1 MTKEQI
7 LEYFKDINLM
17 YNESTR
23 YDDLSR
29 MIDELEPKTGHWIII
44 DDCELFMAKCSECG
58 KIVDSRVISQYPY
71 CHCGAKME

>member
-29 MIDELEPKTGHWIII
+29 MIDELEPKTGHWI
-44 DDCELFMAKCSECG
+44 DKTSGYAFNAKCYECG
-58 KIVDSRVISQYPY
+58 YIV
-71 CHCGAKME
+71 H